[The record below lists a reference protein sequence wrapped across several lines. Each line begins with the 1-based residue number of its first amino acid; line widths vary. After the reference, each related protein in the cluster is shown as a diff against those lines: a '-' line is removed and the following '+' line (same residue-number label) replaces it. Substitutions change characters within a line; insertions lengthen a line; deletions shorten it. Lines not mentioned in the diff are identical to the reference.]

1 MDTREERIFIETER
15 YRLTGTIR
23 LPRDGYRSR
32 MTDYLNAFERGF
44 LALTEVEAEPINR
57 SRPPTHIP
65 FVAVAVRHIVLAGPA
80 SIATVTNLTEA
91 PPPNA

>member
-1 MDTREERIFIETER
+1 MVTAVDLREERITIETDR
-15 YRLTGTIR
+15 YRITGIVK

-44 LALTEVEAEPINR
+44 LAMTDVVIEPLDGSAPGEQR
-57 SRPPTHIP
+57 D

-80 SIATVTNLTEA
+80 PGSATEF
-91 PPPNA
+91 